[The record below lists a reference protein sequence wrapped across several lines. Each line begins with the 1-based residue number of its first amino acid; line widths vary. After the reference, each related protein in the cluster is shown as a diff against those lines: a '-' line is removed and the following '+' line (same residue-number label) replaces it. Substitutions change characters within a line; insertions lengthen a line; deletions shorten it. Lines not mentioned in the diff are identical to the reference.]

1 MNLFPKRVLRILA
14 LAATISTSLA
24 AGAPADEAT
33 RVITIAAKRFEFAPN
48 QLTLKKGEPVKILVT
63 SEDVTHGFF
72 SRALKIDA
80 DLTPG
85 QTVEVPLTP
94 AAAGTYT
101 IICDHFCGAQHGN
114 MKLTVVVE

>member
-1 MNLFPKRVLRILA
+1 MSRFRILRRSVAAMAIVA
-14 LAATISTSLA
+14 LFAV
-24 AGAPADEAT
+24 AGARADEAP
-33 RVITIAAKRFEFAPN
+33 RVVTISAKRFEFAPN
-48 QLTLKKGEPVKILVT
+48 QLTLKKGETVTLKVT
-63 SEDVTHGFF
+63 SEDVKHGFF
-72 SRALKIDA
+72 SRQLHIDA

-94 AAAGTYT
+94 SAAGTFT